1 MRDALLFTFLLA
13 GCAEP
18 ATYQYG
24 LDLTDLEFVPF
35 SPAEGVHPDQSVL
48 LDPNNPFQGGIG
60 AETKWD
66 VFSAGPVHGFY
77 AMATSL
83 VQIPTGEHQYMAALS
98 AHTIYEDELAAPADL
113 YLVYDIAV
121 QGYRTVLE
129 DFTDD
134 VTYDA
139 TGTYSWYVAPLAYQ
153 GLEELGGDTSGYALI
168 TADDGTLTVVEVP

>member
-1 MRDALLFTFLLA
+1 MRNALLLAFLLA

-35 SPAEGVHPDQSVL
+35 SPEEGVHPDQSVL
-48 LDPNNPFQGGIG
+48 IDPNNPFREGIG
-60 AETKWD
+60 DQAKWD
-66 VFSAGPVHGFY
+66 VFASGAIPGFY
-77 AMATSL
+77 AMAQSL
-83 VQIPTGEHQYMAALS
+83 VQVPTGEHQYHTAVAAHAIW
-98 AHTIYEDELAAPADL
+98 AHELADEEDL
-113 YLVYDIAV
+113 YLAYDIAV

-139 TGTYSWYVAPLAYQ
+139 SGTYSWYVAPLAFQ
-153 GLEELGGDTSGYALI
+153 ALQELGGDTSGYALI
-168 TADDGTLTVVEVP
+168 TADDGTAIVVEVP